1 MAVNI
6 SSTDSL
12 KKLGKITKKSVEESN
27 SKLVKDIPLDEIVPN
42 PDNTK
47 LFTMENVEGLVESI
61 KSIGFNGAID
71 VYRLPNG
78 KYQISSGH
86 RRYAAVKRLEW
97 KTIPC
102 IIMEPEDDILVR
114 KKLVESN
121 INTRVLS
128 PIELARSIQ
137 YYELIL
143 REENFKGDI
152 NTRLGEI
159 FSISRTKVSKLKSL
173 LKLADDIQ
181 ELAKAKNFP
190 YEAFEDAVNFPADK
204 QKQLAERLKKHLEKN
219 PTSEID
225 TPVVNMYVG
234 EIKNELQIEKERKE
248 REKLE
253 QAVQEHKEMIEEK
266 LAEKLAE
273 KIKQAEESED
283 ELEPEDVDLLE
294 PSSIVDSLPKLEE
307 QDRLPADFGAEEDS
321 YEEVR
326 DVPIAMENAKE
337 PETQLYAYTDRM
349 EEEITR
355 NKFNKATKEAL
366 IKKLNKLIKILESM

>member
-1 MAVNI
+1 MAINI
-6 SSTDSL
+6 SRTESL
-12 KKLGKITKKSVEESN
+12 QKLGRITKKSVEESN

-42 PDNTK
+42 PDNIK

-71 VYRLPNG
+71 VYRLPGG

-86 RRYAAVKRLEW
+86 RRYAAVKRLGW
-97 KTIPC
+97 RTIPC

-137 YYELIL
+137 YYETIL

-190 YEAFEDAVNFPADK
+190 YEAFEDAVNFPAEK
-204 QKQLAERLKKHLEKN
+204 QKQLADRLRKHLEKN
-219 PTSEID
+219 PTAEID

-234 EIKNELQIEKERKE
+234 EIKNELQIEKDRKE

-253 QAVQEHKEMIEEK
+253 QAVQEHQEMIEEK
-266 LAEKLAE
+266 LAEKL
-273 KIKQAEESED
+273 KQAEED
-283 ELEPEDVDLLE
+283 KKELELENVDLLDS
-294 PSSIVDSLPKLEE
+294 PSIVDSLPKFEGH
-307 QDRLPADFGAEEDS
+307 DRLPSDVAVEEDS
-321 YEEVR
+321 YGEVQ
-326 DVPIAMENAKE
+326 DIPIAMSNPKE
-337 PETQLYAYTDRM
+337 SESQLYAYTDRM
-349 EEEITR
+349 EEEIKR
-355 NKFNKATKEAL
+355 IKINKATKEAL

>member
-27 SKLVKDIPLDEIVPN
+27 SKLVKDISLDEIIPN

-71 VYRLPNG
+71 VYRLPDG

-86 RRYAAVKRLEW
+86 RRYAAVKNLGW

-204 QKQLAERLKKHLEKN
+204 QRQLAERLKKYLEKN
-219 PTSEID
+219 PTFEID

-234 EIKNELQIEKERKE
+234 EIKKELQLEKERKE
-248 REKLE
+248 RQKLE
-253 QAVQEHKEMIEEK
+253 QAVQEHKELIE
-266 LAEKLAE
+266 EKLAE
-273 KIKQAEESED
+273 KIKQVEED
-283 ELEPEDVDLLE
+283 EGAVEPEDVDLLE
-294 PSSIVDSLPKLEE
+294 TPSILDSLPKLEK
-307 QDRLPADFGAEEDS
+307 QDKLPSDFSAEEDN

-326 DVPIAMENAKE
+326 DVPLAMDNVKE

-349 EEEITR
+349 EEEFKR

>member
-27 SKLVKDIPLDEIVPN
+27 SKLVKDIPLEEIVPN

-71 VYRLPNG
+71 VYRLPGG

-86 RRYAAVKRLEW
+86 RRYAAVKRLGW

-137 YYELIL
+137 YYEAIL

-159 FSISRTKVSKLKSL
+159 FSISRTKVSKLKAL

-190 YEAFEDAVNFPADK
+190 YEAFEEAVNFPSEK

-219 PTSEID
+219 PNAEID

-234 EIKNELQIEKERKE
+234 EIRNELQIEKDRKE

-266 LAEKLAE
+266 LAEK
-273 KIKQAEESED
+273 IKQAEEVEE
-283 ELEPEDVDLLE
+283 ELAPEDVDLLE
-294 PSSIVDSLPKLEE
+294 KPSVVDILPKFEE
-307 QDRLPADFGAEEDS
+307 HEQLPSDVAVEEDS
-321 YEEVR
+321 YEEVQEI
-326 DVPIAMENAKE
+326 PIAMNTAKE
-337 PETQLYAYTDRM
+337 SESQLYAYTDRM
-349 EEEITR
+349 EEEITKTKI
-355 NKFNKATKEAL
+355 NKSTKEAL
-366 IKKLNKLIKILESM
+366 IKKLNKLIKMLESM